1 MSILWQRLLEL
12 WRDAGLIIRPPAPPE
27 AILTFESK
35 YGVVLPA
42 DMRAYFLTVDG
53 MEDELDPGFNRFWP
67 LGMVKPAEKELSERH
82 EARLAYPGCF
92 VFIDHMIWSHA
103 WAVRLGECQATVSG
117 PVYQVRPDEISKRQ
131 VAPSFTAFVEM
142 YLADQFSI
150 L

>member
-1 MSILWQRLLEL
+1 VSILWRRLVDL
-12 WRDAGLIIRPPAPPE
+12 WRDAGLMIRPPARPE
-27 AILTFESK
+27 AILAFESK
-35 YGVVLPA
+35 YGVALPA

-67 LGMVKPAEKELSERH
+67 LGMVKPVEEELPERH

-92 VFIDHMIWSHA
+92 VLMDHMIWSHA
-103 WAVRLGECQATVSG
+103 CAVRLGEEQAAVSG
-117 PVYQVRPDEISKRQ
+117 PVLQVRTDDVSERQ
-131 VAPSFTAFVEM
+131 IAPSFTAFVEM